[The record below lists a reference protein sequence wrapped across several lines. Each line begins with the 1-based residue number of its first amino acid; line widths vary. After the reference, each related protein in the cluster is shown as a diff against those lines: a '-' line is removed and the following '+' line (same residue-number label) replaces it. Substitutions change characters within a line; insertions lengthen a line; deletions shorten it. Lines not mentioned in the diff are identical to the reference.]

1 MKREEQLSLAS
12 AQFERFAKPTKR
24 AAFLSEMDAIVPWER
39 LGALIEP
46 HYPTGEGGRPPIPL
60 ERMLR
65 IYFLQQW
72 FNLSDPG
79 VEEALYDIA
88 SMRSFAQI
96 DLGSSPVP
104 DETTVCKFRHLLERH
119 KLGPTILREVNAHLA
134 NPGIKVSNGTIVD
147 ATILHAPSSTKN
159 STGKRDPEMHQTM
172 KGNEWYFGMKAHIGV
187 DSRSRIVHSVVATP
201 ANIHDSRVLADL
213 LHGEETRV
221 WGDAAYRGKTD
232 VIRQKAPYAA
242 DFTQRT
248 SSRAKNLSDR
258 EREINRNK
266 SRVRSRVE
274 HVFHVVKRIF
284 GFSEVRYRGIAKNA
298 HRLFVTFAL
307 SNLYLSRRALLRA

>member
-1 MKREEQLSLAS
+1 
-12 AQFERFAKPTKR
+12 
-24 AAFLSEMDAIVPWER
+24 
-39 LGALIEP
+39 
-46 HYPTGEGGRPPIPL
+46 
-60 ERMLR
+60 
-65 IYFLQQW
+65 
-72 FNLSDPG
+72 
-79 VEEALYDIA
+79 
-88 SMRSFAQI
+88 MRSFAQI

-134 NPGIKVSNGTIVD
+134 NSGIKVSNGTIVD